1 MTRPNPPVRL
11 ATTDPGENPWAV
23 SACAH
28 HGKTGRVR
36 IGNWDVRPLGGA
48 LGCAMMVLV
57 SILASIVLTVLVNW
71 LL

>member
-1 MTRPNPPVRL
+1 MRPPRK
-11 ATTDPGENPWAV
+11 D
-23 SACAH
+23 
-28 HGKTGRVR
+28 KRVR

-48 LGCAMMVLV
+48 LGCVIMVLV

>member
-1 MTRPNPPVRL
+1 MRPSRK
-11 ATTDPGENPWAV
+11 DR
-23 SACAH
+23 
-28 HGKTGRVR
+28 RVR

-48 LGCAMMVLV
+48 LGCVIMVLA

>member
-1 MTRPNPPVRL
+1 MRPSRK
-11 ATTDPGENPWAV
+11 DR
-23 SACAH
+23 
-28 HGKTGRVR
+28 RVR

-48 LGCAMMVLV
+48 LGCVIMLLV